1 MDQNYMVSVISAF
14 ISLIAVVIACAGL
27 YFSLRKDKFDK
38 QVTMDKELFDS
49 SVRKLESAYEMLT
62 RDGVS
67 DNIVKSSRILWI
79 SAARELEKYKIFKGR
94 LQTEHYKMVLQS
106 IEEYWSHKFYDV
118 VGGNSIIHSSYYNGL
133 EPGSVLIV
141 YAFSSWK
148 EEQECPID
156 KVDYVQLLASAE
168 IFKGRFGLKDFIKN
182 SKQHSHLAQS

>member
-1 MDQNYMVSVISAF
+1 VEQNYIISIVSAAISF
-14 ISLIAVVIACAGL
+14 MSAVFALLGV
-27 YFSLRKDKFDK
+27 YSSSRKDKFDK

-49 SVRKLESAYEMLT
+49 SVRKLESAYEVLT

-79 SAARELEKYKIFKGR
+79 SASRELEKYKIFKGR

-106 IEEYWSHKFYDV
+106 IEEYWSQKFYDV

-141 YAFSSWK
+141 YAFASWK

-156 KVDYVQLLASAE
+156 KVDYRKLLDSAE
-168 IFKGRFGLKDFIKN
+168 IFQGRYGLKDFIQR
-182 SKQHSHLAQS
+182 SKQYSHLLKS